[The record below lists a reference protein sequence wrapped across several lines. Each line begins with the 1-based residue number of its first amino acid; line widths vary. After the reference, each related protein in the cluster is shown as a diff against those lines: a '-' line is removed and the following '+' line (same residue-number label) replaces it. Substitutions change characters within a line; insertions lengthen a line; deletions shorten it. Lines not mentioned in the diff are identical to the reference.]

1 MNIIELRNKTMVAR
15 TLKDIAADAE
25 FNTSPL
31 RKYIDQ
37 QIQLAAD
44 NGEGK
49 VALNFSYVKER
60 VLEKKYGGPT
70 MAAALR
76 HYQSEGFVVFPE
88 HANIVIS
95 WL

>member
-1 MNIIELRNKTMVAR
+1 MNIIELRNKTAAAR
-15 TLKDIAADAE
+15 AAKDAALDAE

-37 QIQLAAD
+37 RIQEAAD

-49 VALNFSYVKER
+49 VALNFSYAKECA
-60 VLEKKYGGPT
+60 LHLKYGGPT